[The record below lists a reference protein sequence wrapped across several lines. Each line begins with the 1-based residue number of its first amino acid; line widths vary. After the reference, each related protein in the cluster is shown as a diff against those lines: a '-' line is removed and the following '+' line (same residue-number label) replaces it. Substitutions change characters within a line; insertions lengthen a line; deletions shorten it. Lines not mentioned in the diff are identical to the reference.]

1 VASEPL
7 HSLSSDLRL
16 ARELADMADAISLD
30 RFRSADL
37 AVETKADSSWVTD
50 ADMSVERAI
59 RAGIADSRPHD
70 SVLGEEY
77 GTSGSS
83 SRQWIVD
90 PIDGTS
96 NYARGVPVW
105 GTLIA
110 LAVDG
115 VPVVG
120 VVSAPALG
128 RRWWGATGLGAYV
141 DDTLGQA
148 TTSQERRI
156 RVSDVDRLEDASMS
170 VAGVQRWRDADRL
183 DELIDLSSRVKR
195 SRDFGDM
202 WAYMLLAEGLLDIA
216 GEHDLKPYD
225 MAALIPVVEEAGGR
239 FTSIDG
245 EAGPWH
251 GSAPC
256 WRSSRAEPG
265 SAAPVATA
273 QAVAARCRRRRR
285 CPRSTSPSAS
295 ATEISPM
302 VTRKP
307 LRNPSW
313 YTARLASPPPL
324 ASA

>member
-1 VASEPL
+1 MASEPL

-37 AVETKADSSWVTD
+37 AIETKADSSWVTD
-50 ADMSVERAI
+50 ADRSVERAI
-59 RAGIADSRPHD
+59 RAGIAESRPHD

-148 TTSQERRI
+148 TTSEERRI

-170 VAGVQRWRDADRL
+170 VAGVLRWRDADRL
-183 DELIDLSSRVKR
+183 DELLDLSARVKR

-202 WAYMLLAEGLLDIA
+202 WAYMLLAEGLIDIA

-225 MAALIPVVEEAGGR
+225 MAALIPVIEEAGGR
-239 FTSIDG
+239 FTSIAG

-251 GSAPC
+251 GSALATNG
-256 WRSSRAEPG
+256 RLHDAVL
-265 SAAPVATA
+265 AVVA
-273 QAVAARCRRRRR
+273 R
-285 CPRSTSPSAS
+285 
-295 ATEISPM
+295 
-302 VTRKP
+302 
-307 LRNPSW
+307 
-313 YTARLASPPPL
+313 
-324 ASA
+324 